1 MDSMAHQNANNILT
15 LNETDPI
22 IVNNNNNNNNS
33 TSHKDNVSLNNY
45 NLNSSQFLPKQ
56 SIGSFVHDVPNIKF
70 RDVVLA
76 KKFGSS
82 PYDSDR

>member
-1 MDSMAHQNANNILT
+1 M
-15 LNETDPI
+15 NESKVKFDLA
-22 IVNNNNNNNNS
+22 S
-33 TSHKDNVSLNNY
+33 TQVHFPV
-45 NLNSSQFLPKQ
+45 NSSQLQLQQP
-56 SIGSFVHDVPNIKF
+56 IDEPAILNALNEVPNIKF

>member
-1 MDSMAHQNANNILT
+1 M
-15 LNETDPI
+15 
-22 IVNNNNNNNNS
+22 NS
-33 TSHKDNVSLNNY
+33 DKELKEGEDESVASQKRESFSKRELS
-45 NLNSSQFLPKQ
+45 NSQYLLQQQQQQQQQFESQQQYYLQ
-56 SIGSFVHDVPNIKF
+56 EVPRIKF